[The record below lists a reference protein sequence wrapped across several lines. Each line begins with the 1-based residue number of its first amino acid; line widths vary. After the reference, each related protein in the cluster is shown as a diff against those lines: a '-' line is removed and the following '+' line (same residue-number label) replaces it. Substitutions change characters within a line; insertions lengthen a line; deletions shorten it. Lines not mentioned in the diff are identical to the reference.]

1 MQAIAI
7 IVLGW
12 PGAIVGTVLIA
23 AGIFL
28 RKPQLS
34 FLGAVIAAGFCLYIA
49 MNPAPFS
56 WLGLLAL
63 LCNFLSAVAVRRQ
76 ATAAATTLAVPFLA
90 LEIYLA
96 YAVLTE

>member
-12 PGAIVGTVLIA
+12 PGAIVGTGLIA

-28 RKPQLS
+28 RKSQLS

-76 ATAAATTLAVPFLA
+76 ATAAATALAIPFLA
-90 LEIYLA
+90 LAIYLA

>member
-12 PGAIVGTVLIA
+12 PGAILGTLLIA

-28 RKPQLS
+28 KKSQLS

-56 WLGLLAL
+56 WIGLLAL
-63 LCNFLSAVAVRRQ
+63 LCNFLSAVAVWRQ
-76 ATAAATTLAVPFLA
+76 ATAVAAALAIPFIA